1 MKSTVNGRCSVSLLP
16 SAEGSDHP
24 ALHGALSIKG
34 SVLLLIFHSG
44 PCHKDFSF
52 GVSTGA
58 CNTGVLGLEK
68 KNLLS
73 DHHVQNLKISID
85 FSKFTKRDP

>member
-1 MKSTVNGRCSVSLLP
+1 MVDRRCSASLLP
-16 SAEGSDHP
+16 SGEVSDHP

-34 SVLLLIFHSG
+34 SGLLLIFHSG
-44 PCHKDFSF
+44 PCHKDVSF
-52 GVSTGA
+52 GVRTGTY
-58 CNTGVLGLEK
+58 NTGVLGLKK

-85 FSKFTKRDP
+85 FNKSTKCDL